1 MYEHLAEPQEEDVCE
16 GQGDTDTDVPADSAS
31 LLLGRKGYSHDSQ
44 YESRERKRK
53 SGVLLDKGKL
63 HIRISSHLLDTDE
76 LLKLIVIERLHCLFV
91 EIEVVDCQGKSGI
104 DLLSASDVVG
114 KVIVIVADKV
124 FLKSPLSGLLI
135 VYGCLG

>member
-16 GQGDTDTDVPADSAS
+16 GQGDTDTDVPADSSS

-44 YESRERKRK
+44 DESRERKRK
-53 SGVLLDKGKL
+53 SGVFFDQCKL
-63 HIRISSHLLDTDE
+63 HVCVTSHLLDPDQ
-76 LLKLIVIERLHCLFV
+76 LLKLVVVQCLDCIFV

-114 KVIVIVADKV
+114 KVIVIVADEV
-124 FLKSPLSGLLI
+124 FLKSPLSGLLV